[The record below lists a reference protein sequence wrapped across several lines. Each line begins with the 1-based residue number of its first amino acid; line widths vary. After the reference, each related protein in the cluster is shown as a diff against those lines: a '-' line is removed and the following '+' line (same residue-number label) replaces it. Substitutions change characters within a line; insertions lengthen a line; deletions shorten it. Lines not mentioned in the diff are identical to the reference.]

1 MRKISKVKN
10 KGFTLVELLVVIGII
25 GILAAMIL
33 PKFTGY
39 IEKAIM
45 KESVVNAKIVYTYLN
60 SYYAEHGQYPT
71 VKDSGGTFP
80 STGQLW
86 KEAGVVSK
94 PNDLILM
101 PTTRYNSN
109 TGAFQIYLRRG
120 DTKYIVEYT
129 ANGEMI
135 EKIEKIKK

>member
-45 KESVVNAKIVYTYLN
+45 KEAVSYARTVNLYLT
-60 SYYAEHGQYPT
+60 SYYVENGEYPSNKT
-71 VKDSGGTFP
+71 GGDIIR
-80 STGQLW
+80 
-86 KEAGVVSK
+86 EAGITIK
-94 PNDLILM
+94 PNDVLTVIGGNVENGNFTLKLI
-101 PTTRYNSN
+101 
-109 TGAFQIYLRRG
+109 RG
-120 DTKYIVEYT
+120 KKSYTVKYH
-129 ANGEMI
+129 NGVITETPPS
-135 EKIEKIKK
+135 K